1 MDLRT
6 AGDDLGKFV
15 NYCIETQSP
24 GHYPIDHVLDA
35 REISEAFYLGHGPAE
50 TPYTRHVLPMIRSV
64 PSVRCA
70 VAATAAC
77 HIANRREDDQLKRQS
92 LHLRLKATE
101 LLRMELK
108 DLPNGPD
115 LTSLLCMLLL
125 AQLDVCSGD
134 CVEFETHLRAASAF
148 IKLRGSDGTERGFI
162 EQRIAWLDVMGA
174 TTSSRMPHW
183 SPEDLTAT
191 LNKFKSPSGEREWG
205 FDVFY
210 CPVDLFEYIAN
221 ITILYKLEPDA
232 IQKAVLLGNAI
243 KRWVC
248 VDESDPRRHMVEFSS
263 VRATAI
269 HFQVPAQTLRDQMA
283 GRKTKAQAREEVQ
296 LLSNAE
302 EKTLVR
308 WITRL
313 TSTGFLA
320 TPALSEWVTLYQT
333 IRLKALSVEN
343 IRSGWRGAGL
353 VPFSERRVLSQLL
366 LPLQLQP
373 TTPQRLADTSNLDLS
388 LLKSS
393 PPEGTE
399 LRAANA
405 TFNSALASHEPP
417 TTPTRRYATRVTQ
430 LLERQNAELTVIRR
444 ELQEQRAVLQRRNT
458 HRKGKRVRLQGEF
471 VFSTADVLKIAR
483 EAEEKLVAKRPRG
496 RPRKQ
501 PIQEVE
507 EEEEEN
513 EVLSSSANSESEE
526 SVIVV
531 RNTRSRA
538 K

>member
-1 MDLRT
+1 MLHHPTTFGISVEIGTIGWKLYPVVICWRIVELFVETAGKIFVEMSGIFDAKNPVLKSLDKTTYDEDGQIVNVEPATSGKMIMEPRQSSKPNPSRTKILQQALNNPNLRIDPVNYQLSNARMSQNNIFGVACKTCRRRGRKCDRSLPKCNSCSLRGVECEGYVLRWVDGAPSKGKSSKGDVEKKPRAIVRQQNFGIMDLRT
-6 AGDDLGKFV
+6 AGDGLGNFV

-24 GHYPIDHVLDA
+24 GHYPTDHVLDA

-101 LLRMELK
+101 LLRMELE

-174 TTSSRMPHW
+174 TTSSRMLHW

-221 ITILYKLEPDA
+221 ITVLYKLEPDA

-248 VDESDPRRHMVEFSS
+248 VDESDPRRHMVE
-263 VRATAI
+263 
-269 HFQVPAQTLRDQMA
+269 
-283 GRKTKAQAREEVQ
+283 
-296 LLSNAE
+296 
-302 EKTLVR
+302 
-308 WITRL
+308 
-313 TSTGFLA
+313 
-320 TPALSEWVTLYQT
+320 
-333 IRLKALSVEN
+333 
-343 IRSGWRGAGL
+343 
-353 VPFSERRVLSQLL
+353 
-366 LPLQLQP
+366 
-373 TTPQRLADTSNLDLS
+373 
-388 LLKSS
+388 
-393 PPEGTE
+393 
-399 LRAANA
+399 
-405 TFNSALASHEPP
+405 
-417 TTPTRRYATRVTQ
+417 
-430 LLERQNAELTVIRR
+430 
-444 ELQEQRAVLQRRNT
+444 RN
-458 HRKGKRVRLQGEF
+458 F
-471 VFSTADVLKIAR
+471 
-483 EAEEKLVAKRPRG
+483 
-496 RPRKQ
+496 
-501 PIQEVE
+501 
-507 EEEEEN
+507 
-513 EVLSSSANSESEE
+513 
-526 SVIVV
+526 
-531 RNTRSRA
+531 
-538 K
+538 